1 MTAAPVFHPLRVSAV
16 QPETDDA
23 VSITFE
29 VPPDL
34 AADFR
39 YLPGQHVTLRAMI
52 EGEDVRVT
60 GDLRKLQPPS
70 RLDRHAEELVEQI
83 LRLDPQAEYEVPSRK
98 QSGEGTDE

>member
-1 MTAAPVFHPLRVSAV
+1 MLEAV
-16 QPETDDA
+16 GYD
-23 VSITFE
+23 
-29 VPPDL
+29 
-34 AADFR
+34 
-39 YLPGQHVTLRAMI
+39 VTLQQIWKANDMFVTL